1 MLRRLCYQGRDAI
14 FIPGVVMYALTHGRI
29 YTGHE
34 ILDDHAIVIANG
46 LIERVCPLAEL
57 PAEIEQRSLNGAV
70 ISPGFIDVQL
80 NGCGGVQFNDTAE
93 AVTVETLEIM
103 QRANERSGCTSYLP
117 TLITTSDDL
126 MKQGIRVMREYL
138 AKYQHQA
145 LGLHLEG
152 PWLNIVKKG
161 THNPSFVRKPD
172 DELVDFMCA
181 NADVITKV
189 TLAPEMVDPDVIRK
203 LAGAGIVVSAGHSNA
218 TLKEAKVGFRA
229 GITFATHLYNAMP
242 YITGREPG
250 LAGAIFD
257 EPDVYCGIIADGL
270 HVDYANVRNAKR
282 LKGDKLCLVT
292 DATAPAGA
300 NIEQFIFA
308 GKTIYYRNG
317 LCVDENGTLSGSAL
331 TMIEGV
337 RNLVEHCSIAL
348 DEVLRMAT
356 LYPARAIGVDKQL
369 GSIAPG
375 MVANLTAF
383 THDYKIIKTIV
394 NGNEVVT
401 E

>member
-1 MLRRLCYQGRDAI
+1 
-14 FIPGVVMYALTHGRI
+14 MYALTHGRI
-29 YTGHE
+29 FTGHE
-34 ILDDHAIVIANG
+34 ILDDHAIIVANG
-46 LIERVCPLAEL
+46 LIERICPLADV
-57 PAEIEQRSLNGAV
+57 PANVEQRSVNGA
-70 ISPGFIDVQL
+70 IIAPGFIDVQL

-103 QRANERSGCTSYLP
+103 QKANEKSGCTSFLP

-126 MKQGIRVMREYL
+126 MKQGVRVMREYL
-138 AKYQHQA
+138 AKHPNQA

-152 PWLNIVKKG
+152 PWLNLVKKG
-161 THNPSFVRKPD
+161 THNPEFVRKPD
-172 DELVDFMCA
+172 HELVQFLCD

-189 TLAPEMVDPDVIRK
+189 TLAPEMVAPEVITA
-203 LAGAGIVVSAGHSNA
+203 LANAGIVVSAGHSNA
-218 TLKEAKVGFRA
+218 TTKEARIGFRA
-229 GITFATHLYNAMP
+229 GITFATHLFNAMP
-242 YITGREPG
+242 YMSGREPG
-250 LAGAIFD
+250 LTGAILD
-257 EPDVYCGIIADGL
+257 ANEIYCGIIADGL
-270 HVDYANVRNAKR
+270 HVDYINIRNAKR

-300 NIEQFIFA
+300 NIDQFIFA

-317 LCVDENGTLSGSAL
+317 LCVDENGTLSGSSL

-337 RNLVEHCSIAL
+337 RNLVEHANIAL

-356 LYPARAIGVDKQL
+356 LYPARAIGVEKHL

-375 MVANLTAF
+375 KVANLTAF
-383 THDYKIIKTIV
+383 THDFKIIKTIV
-394 NGNEVVT
+394 NGDEVVT

>member
-1 MLRRLCYQGRDAI
+1 
-14 FIPGVVMYALTHGRI
+14 MYALTHGRI

-34 ILDDHAIVIANG
+34 ILDDHAIVIADG

-57 PAEIEQRSLNGAV
+57 PPEIEQRSLNGAV

-80 NGCGGVQFNDTAE
+80 NGCGGVQFNDTAD

-103 QRANERSGCTSYLP
+103 QKANEKSGCTSYLP
-117 TLITTSDDL
+117 TLITSSDDL

-138 AKYQHQA
+138 AKHPNQA

-152 PWLNIVKKG
+152 PWLNMVKKG
-161 THNPSFVRKPD
+161 THNPNYVRKPD
-172 DELVDFMCA
+172 AELVDYMCA
-181 NADVITKV
+181 NADVIVKV
-189 TLAPEMVDPDVIRK
+189 TLAPEMTGTDVISK
-203 LAGAGIVVSAGHSNA
+203 LAGAGIIVSAGHSNA
-218 TLKEAKVGFRA
+218 TLKEAKAGFRA

-250 LAGAIFD
+250 LVGAILD
-257 EPDVYCGIIADGL
+257 EPDVYCGIIADGM
-270 HVDYANVRNAKR
+270 HVDYANIRNAKR

-317 LCVDENGTLSGSAL
+317 LCVDENGTLSGSSL

-337 RNLVEHCSIAL
+337 RNLVEHCGIAL

-356 LYPARAIGVDKQL
+356 LYPARAMGVDKQL
-369 GSIAPG
+369 GGIAPG

>member
-1 MLRRLCYQGRDAI
+1 
-14 FIPGVVMYALTHGRI
+14 MYALTHGRI

-46 LIERVCPLAEL
+46 LIERICPQAGL
-57 PAEIEQRSLNGAV
+57 PSGIEQRSLNGA
-70 ISPGFIDVQL
+70 ILAPGFIDVQL
-80 NGCGGVQFNDTAE
+80 NGCGGVQFNDSPD

-103 QRANERSGCTSYLP
+103 QKANEKSGCTSYLP
-117 TLITTSDDL
+117 TLITSSDEL

-138 AKYQHQA
+138 AKYPNQA

-161 THNPSFVRKPD
+161 THNPDFVRKPD
-172 DELVDFMCA
+172 HELVDFLCA

-189 TLAPEMVDPDVIRK
+189 TLAPEMVPAEVITR
-203 LAGAGIVVSAGHSNA
+203 LVDAGIVVSAGHSNA

-257 EPDVYCGIIADGL
+257 EADVYCGIIVDGL
-270 HVDYANVRNAKR
+270 HVDFANVRNAKR

-300 NIEQFIFA
+300 HIDEFIFA
-308 GKTIYYRNG
+308 GKTIYYRDG

-337 RNLVEHCSIAL
+337 RNLVEHCGIAL

-369 GSIAPG
+369 GSLAPG

-383 THDYKIIKTIV
+383 TRDYKITKTIV
-394 NGNEVVT
+394 NGNEVVA

>member
-1 MLRRLCYQGRDAI
+1 
-14 FIPGVVMYALTHGRI
+14 MYALTHGRI

-57 PAEIEQRSLNGAV
+57 PPEIEQRSLNGAV

-103 QRANERSGCTSYLP
+103 QKANEKSGCTSYLP
-117 TLITTSDDL
+117 TLITSSDDL

-138 AKYQHQA
+138 AKHPNQA

-152 PWLNIVKKG
+152 PWLNMVKKG
-161 THNPSFVRKPD
+161 THNPNYVRKPD
-172 DELVDFMCA
+172 AELVDYMCA

-189 TLAPEMVDPDVIRK
+189 TLAPEMTGTDVISK
-203 LAGAGIVVSAGHSNA
+203 LAAAGIVVSAGHSNA
-218 TLKEAKVGFRA
+218 TLKEAKAGFRA

-250 LAGAIFD
+250 LVGAILD

-270 HVDYANVRNAKR
+270 HVDYINIRNAKR

-300 NIEQFIFA
+300 NIDQFIFA

-317 LCVDENGTLSGSAL
+317 LCVDENGTLSGSSL

-337 RNLVEHCSIAL
+337 RNLVEHCGIAL
-348 DEVLRMAT
+348 EEVLRMAT

-369 GSIAPG
+369 GGIAPG

>member
-1 MLRRLCYQGRDAI
+1 
-14 FIPGVVMYALTHGRI
+14 MYALTQCRI
-29 YTGHE
+29 FTGHE
-34 ILDDHAIVIANG
+34 ILDDHALIVANG
-46 LIERVCPLAEL
+46 LIDKLCPLSDL
-57 PAEIEQRSLNGAV
+57 PPDIEQRSLAGA
-70 ISPGFIDVQL
+70 ILAPGFIDVQL
-80 NGCGGVQFNDTAE
+80 NGCGGVQFNDTAD
-93 AVTVETLEIM
+93 AVSVETLEIM
-103 QRANERSGCTSYLP
+103 QRANEKSGCTSYLP

-126 MKQGIRVMREYL
+126 MKQGVRVMREYL
-138 AKYQHQA
+138 AKHPHQA

-161 THNPSFVRKPD
+161 THNPEFVRKPD
-172 DELVDFMCA
+172 AALVDFLCQ
-181 NADVITKV
+181 NADVITKI
-189 TLAPEMVDPDVIRK
+189 TLAPEMAGSDTIRK
-203 LAGAGIVVSAGHSNA
+203 LADAGIVVSAGHSNA
-218 TLKEAKVGFRA
+218 TQKEAKAGFRA
-229 GITFATHLYNAMP
+229 GIRFATHLFNAMP

-250 LAGAIFD
+250 LTGAILD
-257 EPDVYCGIIADGL
+257 DADIYCGIIVDGL
-270 HVDYANVRNAKR
+270 HVDYSNVRMAKR
-282 LKGDKLCLVT
+282 LKGEKLCLVT

-337 RNLVEHCSIAL
+337 KNLVEHVNIAL
-348 DEVLRMAT
+348 DEALRMAT

-383 THDYKIIKTIV
+383 TRDFKVIKTIV

>member
-1 MLRRLCYQGRDAI
+1 
-14 FIPGVVMYALTHGRI
+14 MYALTQGRI

-34 ILDDHAIVIANG
+34 ILDDHALVIANG
-46 LIERVCPLAEL
+46 LIERLCPLAEL
-57 PAEIEQRSLNGAV
+57 PTGIEQRSLNGA
-70 ISPGFIDVQL
+70 ILAPGFIDVQL

-93 AVTVETLEIM
+93 AVSVKTLEIM
-103 QRANERSGCTSYLP
+103 QQANERSGCTSYLP
-117 TLITTSDDL
+117 TLITTSDEL
-126 MKQGIRVMREYL
+126 MKQGVQVMRDYL
-138 AKYQHQA
+138 AKYPNQA

-161 THNPSFVRKPD
+161 THNPEFVRKPD
-172 DELVDFMCA
+172 PALVDFLCQ

-189 TLAPEMVDPDVIRK
+189 TLAPEMAGTEVIRQ
-203 LAGAGIVVSAGHSNA
+203 LADAGIVVSAGHSNA
-218 TLKEAKVGFRA
+218 TLKEAKAGFRA

-250 LAGAIFD
+250 LAGAVLD
-257 EPDVYCGIIADGL
+257 DTDVYCGVIADGL
-270 HVDYANVRNAKR
+270 HVDYVNIRNAKR

-317 LCVDENGTLSGSAL
+317 LCVDENGTLSGSSL

-337 RNLVEHCSIAL
+337 RNLVEHVGIAL
-348 DEVLRMAT
+348 DEALRMAT
-356 LYPARAIGVDKQL
+356 LYPARAIGVDEKL
-369 GSIAPG
+369 GSLAAG
-375 MVANLTAF
+375 KVANLTAF
-383 THDYKIIKTIV
+383 TRDYKIIKTIV

-401 E
+401 A

>member
-1 MLRRLCYQGRDAI
+1 M
-14 FIPGVVMYALTHGRI
+14 FALTHGRI
-29 YTGHE
+29 HTGHE

-46 LIERVCPLAEL
+46 LIERVCPRSDL
-57 PAEIEQRSLNGAV
+57 PAGIETRDVGGA
-70 ISPGFIDVQL
+70 IIAPGFIDVQL
-80 NGCGGVQFNDTAE
+80 NGCGGVQFNDSAD

-103 QRANERSGCTSYLP
+103 QKANERSGCTSYLP
-117 TLITTSDDL
+117 TLITASDDL
-126 MKQGIRVMREYL
+126 MKQGVKVMREYL
-138 AKYQHQA
+138 AKYQNQA

-152 PWLNIVKKG
+152 PWLNMVKKG

-172 DELVDFMCA
+172 AELLDFLCE

-189 TLAPEMVDPDVIRK
+189 TLAPEMVAPEVISK
-203 LAGAGIVVSAGHSNA
+203 LVASGIIVSAGHSNA
-218 TLKEAKVGFRA
+218 TVKEAKVGFRA
-229 GITFATHLYNAMP
+229 GITFATHLFNAMP

-270 HVDYANVRNAKR
+270 HVDYANIRTAKKV
-282 LKGDKLCLVT
+282 KGDKLCLVT

-300 NIEQFIFA
+300 NIDEFIFA
-308 GKTIYYRNG
+308 GKTIYYRDG

-337 RNLVEHCSIAL
+337 RNLVEHAGIAL

-356 LYPARAIGVDKQL
+356 LYPARAMGVDQQL
-369 GSIAPG
+369 GTIEAG
-375 MVANLTAF
+375 KVANLTTF
-383 THDYKIIKTIV
+383 TRDFKITKTFV

>member
-1 MLRRLCYQGRDAI
+1 
-14 FIPGVVMYALTHGRI
+14 MYALTHGRI

-34 ILDDHAIVIANG
+34 ILDDHAIVVANG
-46 LIERVCPLAEL
+46 LIERICPLSEL
-57 PAEIEQRSLNGAV
+57 PADIEQRALNGAI

-103 QRANERSGCTSYLP
+103 QKANEKSGCTSYLP
-117 TLITTSDDL
+117 TLITTSDEL
-126 MKQGIRVMREYL
+126 MKQGIAVMRDYL
-138 AKYQHQA
+138 SQHPNQA

-161 THNPSFVRKPD
+161 THNPDYVRKPD
-172 DELVDFMCA
+172 SELVDYLCA

-189 TLAPEMVDPDVIRK
+189 TLAPEMAGPEVISK
-203 LAGAGIVVSAGHSNA
+203 LSAAGIVVSAGHSNA
-218 TLKEAKVGFRA
+218 TLKEAKIGFRA

-250 LAGAIFD
+250 LVGAIFD

-270 HVDYANVRNAKR
+270 HVDYANIRNAKR
-282 LKGDKLCLVT
+282 IKGDKLCLVT

-337 RNLVEHCSIAL
+337 RNLVEHCGIAL

-356 LYPARAIGVDKQL
+356 LYPARAMGVATRL

-375 MVANLTAF
+375 MAANLTAF
-383 THDYKIIKTIV
+383 THDFKIIKTIV

>member
-1 MLRRLCYQGRDAI
+1 
-14 FIPGVVMYALTHGRI
+14 MYALTQCRI
-29 YTGHE
+29 FTGHE
-34 ILDDHAIVIANG
+34 ILDDHALVVANG
-46 LIERVCPLAEL
+46 LIERLCPLAEL
-57 PAEIEQRSLNGAV
+57 PTGIAQRTLNGA
-70 ISPGFIDVQL
+70 ILAPGFIDVQL

-93 AVTVETLEIM
+93 AVSVETLEIM
-103 QRANERSGCTSYLP
+103 QRANEKSGCTSYLP
-117 TLITTSDDL
+117 TLITSSDAL
-126 MKQGIRVMREYL
+126 MKQGIAVMREYL
-138 AKYQHQA
+138 AKHPNQA

-161 THNPSFVRKPD
+161 THNPAFVRKPD
-172 DELVDFMCA
+172 AALVELLCA

-189 TLAPEMVDPDVIRK
+189 TLAPEVAGTEVISK
-203 LAGAGIVVSAGHSNA
+203 LAAAGIVVSAGHSNA

-229 GITFATHLYNAMP
+229 GITFATHLFNAMP

-250 LAGAIFD
+250 LTGAIFD
-257 EPDVYCGIIADGL
+257 DADVYCGIIADGL
-270 HVDYANVRNAKR
+270 HVDYVNVRTASR
-282 LKGDKLCLVT
+282 LKGNKLCLVT

-300 NIEQFIFA
+300 DIDQFIFA

-337 RNLVEHCSIAL
+337 RNLVEHVGIAL
-348 DEVLRMAT
+348 DEALRMAT
-356 LYPARAIGVDKQL
+356 LYPARAMGFADSL

-375 MVANLTAF
+375 KVANLTAF
-383 THDYKIIKTIV
+383 TRDYKIIKTIV

>member
-1 MLRRLCYQGRDAI
+1 
-14 FIPGVVMYALTHGRI
+14 MYALTHGRI

-57 PAEIEQRSLNGAV
+57 PPEIEQRSLNGAV

-93 AVTVETLEIM
+93 AVSVETLEIM
-103 QRANERSGCTSYLP
+103 QKANEKSGCTSYLP
-117 TLITTSDDL
+117 TLITSSDDL

-138 AKYQHQA
+138 TKHPNQA

-152 PWLNIVKKG
+152 PWLNMVKKG
-161 THNPSFVRKPD
+161 THNPNYVRKPD
-172 DELVDFMCA
+172 AELVDYMCA

-189 TLAPEMVDPDVIRK
+189 TLAPEMTGTEVISK
-203 LAGAGIVVSAGHSNA
+203 LAAAGIVVSAGHSNA
-218 TLKEAKVGFRA
+218 TLKEAKAGFRA

-250 LAGAIFD
+250 LVGAILD

-270 HVDYANVRNAKR
+270 HVDYTNIRNAKR
-282 LKGDKLCLVT
+282 LKSDKLCLET

-317 LCVDENGTLSGSAL
+317 LCVDENGTLSGSSL

-337 RNLVEHCSIAL
+337 RNLVEHCGIAL
-348 DEVLRMAT
+348 EEVLRMAT

-369 GSIAPG
+369 GGIAPG

>member
-1 MLRRLCYQGRDAI
+1 
-14 FIPGVVMYALTHGRI
+14 MYALTHCRI
-29 YTGHE
+29 FTGHE
-34 ILDDHAIVIANG
+34 ILDDHALIVANG
-46 LIERVCPLAEL
+46 LIERVCLRVEL
-57 PAEIEQRSLNGAV
+57 PTGIEERSLNGALLA
-70 ISPGFIDVQL
+70 PGFIDVQL

-93 AVTVETLEIM
+93 AVSVETLEIM
-103 QRANERSGCTSYLP
+103 QRANEKSGCTSYLP
-117 TLITTSDDL
+117 TLITSSDDL
-126 MKQGIRVMREYL
+126 MKQGIAVMREYL
-138 AKYQHQA
+138 AKYPHQA

-161 THNPSFVRKPD
+161 THNPAFVRKPD
-172 DELVDFMCA
+172 PALVDFLCE

-189 TLAPEMVDPDVIRK
+189 TLAPEMAGAEVIGK
-203 LAGAGIVVSAGHSNA
+203 LAAAGIVVSAGHSNA
-218 TLKEAKVGFRA
+218 TLKEAKAGFRA
-229 GITFATHLYNAMP
+229 GITFATHLFNAMP

-250 LAGAIFD
+250 LTGAILD
-257 EPDVYCGIIADGL
+257 DADVYCGIIADGL
-270 HVDYANVRNAKR
+270 HVDYVNVRTAKR

-300 NIEQFIFA
+300 EIDQFIFA

-337 RNLVEHCSIAL
+337 RNLVELVGIAL
-348 DEVLRMAT
+348 DEALRMAT
-356 LYPARAIGVDKQL
+356 LYPARAIGFADRL

-375 MVANLTAF
+375 KVANLTAF
-383 THDYKIIKTIV
+383 TRDYKIIKTIV

>member
-1 MLRRLCYQGRDAI
+1 M
-14 FIPGVVMYALTHGRI
+14 FALTHGRI
-29 YTGHE
+29 HTGHE

-46 LIERVCPLAEL
+46 LIERVCPRSDL
-57 PAEIEQRSLNGAV
+57 PAGIETRDVGGA
-70 ISPGFIDVQL
+70 IIAPGFIDVQL
-80 NGCGGVQFNDTAE
+80 NGCGGVQFNDSVD

-103 QRANERSGCTSYLP
+103 QKANERSGCTSYLP
-117 TLITTSDDL
+117 TLITASDDL
-126 MKQGIRVMREYL
+126 MKQGVKVMREYL

-152 PWLNIVKKG
+152 PWLNMVKKG
-161 THNPSFVRKPD
+161 THNPSYVRKPD
-172 DELVDFMCA
+172 AELVDFLCE

-189 TLAPEMVDPDVIRK
+189 TLAPEMVEPEVITK
-203 LAGAGIVVSAGHSNA
+203 LVAAGIIVSAGHSNA
-218 TLKEAKVGFRA
+218 TVKEAKVGFRA
-229 GITFATHLYNAMP
+229 GISFATHLFNAMP

-270 HVDYANVRNAKR
+270 HVDYANIRTAKKV
-282 LKGDKLCLVT
+282 KGDKLCLVT

-300 NIEQFIFA
+300 NIDEFIFA
-308 GKTIYYRNG
+308 GKTIYYRDG

-337 RNLVEHCSIAL
+337 RNLVEHAGIAL
-348 DEVLRMAT
+348 DEVLRMAA
-356 LYPARAIGVDKQL
+356 LYPARAMGVDQHL
-369 GSIAPG
+369 GTIEAG
-375 MVANLTAF
+375 KVANLTTF
-383 THDYKIIKTIV
+383 TRDFKITKTFV

>member
-1 MLRRLCYQGRDAI
+1 
-14 FIPGVVMYALTHGRI
+14 MYALTQCRI
-29 YTGHE
+29 FTGHE
-34 ILDDHAIVIANG
+34 ILDDHALIVANG
-46 LIERVCPLAEL
+46 LIDRLCPLADL
-57 PAEIEQRSLNGAV
+57 PPDIEQRSLAGA
-70 ISPGFIDVQL
+70 ILAPGFIDVQL

-93 AVTVETLEIM
+93 AVSIETLEIM
-103 QRANERSGCTSYLP
+103 QRANEKSGCTSYLP

-126 MKQGIRVMREYL
+126 MKQGVRVMREYL
-138 AKYQHQA
+138 AKHPHQA

-152 PWLNIVKKG
+152 PWLNMVKKG
-161 THNPSFVRKPD
+161 THNPEFVRKPD
-172 DELVDFMCA
+172 PALVDFLCQ
-181 NADVITKV
+181 NADVITKI
-189 TLAPEMVDPDVIRK
+189 TLAPEMAGSDTISK
-203 LAGAGIVVSAGHSNA
+203 LAAAGIVVSAGHSNA
-218 TLKEAKVGFRA
+218 TLKEAKAGFRA
-229 GITFATHLYNAMP
+229 GIRFATHLFNAMP

-250 LAGAIFD
+250 LTGAILD
-257 EPDVYCGIIADGL
+257 DADIYCGIIVDGL
-270 HVDYANVRNAKR
+270 HVDYSNVRLAKR
-282 LKGDKLCLVT
+282 LKGEKLCLVT

-300 NIEQFIFA
+300 NIEEFIFA

-337 RNLVEHCSIAL
+337 KNLVEHVNIAL
-348 DEVLRMAT
+348 DEALRMAT

-383 THDYKIIKTIV
+383 TRDYKVIKTIV

-401 E
+401 G

>member
-1 MLRRLCYQGRDAI
+1 
-14 FIPGVVMYALTHGRI
+14 MYTLTHCRI

-34 ILDDHAIVIANG
+34 ILDDHALVVADG
-46 LIERVCPLAEL
+46 LIDRLCPLADL
-57 PAEIEQRSLNGAV
+57 PAGIEQRSLNGA
-70 ISPGFIDVQL
+70 ILAPGFIDVQL
-80 NGCGGVQFNDTAE
+80 NGCGGVQFNDTAD
-93 AVTVETLEIM
+93 AVTVKTLEIM
-103 QRANERSGCTSYLP
+103 QQANEKSGCTSYLP
-117 TLITTSDDL
+117 TLITSSDAL
-126 MKQGIRVMREYL
+126 MKQGVQVMRDYL
-138 AKYQHQA
+138 AKHPHQA

-152 PWLNIVKKG
+152 PWLNIIKKG
-161 THNPSFVRKPD
+161 THNPDYVRKPD
-172 DELVDFMCA
+172 AALVDFLCQ

-189 TLAPEMVDPDVIRK
+189 TLAPEIAGETVIRQ
-203 LAGAGIVVSAGHSNA
+203 LANAGIVVSAGHSNA
-218 TLKEAKVGFRA
+218 TLKEAKAGFRA

-250 LAGAIFD
+250 LAGAVLD
-257 EPDVYCGIIADGL
+257 DADVYCGVIADGL
-270 HVDYANVRNAKR
+270 HVDYVNIRNAKR

-300 NIEQFIFA
+300 HIDQFIFA

-337 RNLVEHCSIAL
+337 RNLVEHVGVAL
-348 DEVLRMAT
+348 DEALRMAT
-356 LYPARAIGVDKQL
+356 LYPARAIGVATTL
-369 GSIAPG
+369 GSIAAG
-375 MVANLTAF
+375 KVANLTAF

>member
-1 MLRRLCYQGRDAI
+1 
-14 FIPGVVMYALTHGRI
+14 MYALTQGRI

-46 LIERVCPLAEL
+46 LIERICPQTEL
-57 PAEIEQRSLNGAV
+57 PTGIEQRSVNGA
-70 ISPGFIDVQL
+70 ILAPGFIDVQL
-80 NGCGGVQFNDTAE
+80 NGCGGVQFNDTAD

-103 QRANERSGCTSYLP
+103 QKANERSGCTSYLP
-117 TLITTSDDL
+117 TLITASDDL
-126 MKQGIRVMREYL
+126 MKQGVRVMREYL
-138 AKYQHQA
+138 QKHPNQA

-161 THNPSFVRKPD
+161 THNPDYVRKPD
-172 DELVDFMCA
+172 AALVDFLCE
-181 NADVITKV
+181 NADVITKI
-189 TLAPEMVDPDVIRK
+189 TLAPERVEPDVIRK
-203 LAGAGIVVSAGHSNA
+203 LVAAGIIVSAGHSNA
-218 TLKEAKVGFRA
+218 TLKEAK
-229 GITFATHLYNAMP
+229 I
-242 YITGREPG
+242 
-250 LAGAIFD
+250 
-257 EPDVYCGIIADGL
+257 
-270 HVDYANVRNAKR
+270 
-282 LKGDKLCLVT
+282 
-292 DATAPAGA
+292 
-300 NIEQFIFA
+300 IFA

-317 LCVDENGTLSGSAL
+317 LCVDENGTLSGSSL

-337 RNLVEHCSIAL
+337 RNLVEHCGIAL

-356 LYPARAIGVDKQL
+356 LYPSRAIGVDKQL

-383 THDYKIIKTIV
+383 TRDYKITKTIV

>member
-1 MLRRLCYQGRDAI
+1 
-14 FIPGVVMYALTHGRI
+14 MYALTHGRI

-46 LIERVCPLAEL
+46 LIERLCPLTEL
-57 PAEIEQRSLNGAV
+57 PAGIEQRSLNGAIV
-70 ISPGFIDVQL
+70 SPGFIDVQL
-80 NGCGGVQFNDTAE
+80 NGCGGVQFNDTAD
-93 AVTVETLEIM
+93 AVSIETLEIM
-103 QRANERSGCTSYLP
+103 QRANEKSGCTSYLP

-126 MKQGIRVMREYL
+126 MKQGVRVMREYL
-138 AKYQHQA
+138 AKHPYQA

-161 THNPSFVRKPD
+161 THNPQFVRMPD
-172 DELVDFMCA
+172 AALVDFLCE
-181 NADVITKV
+181 NADVITKI
-189 TLAPEMVDPDVIRK
+189 TLAPEQVAPEVITQ
-203 LAGAGIVVSAGHSNA
+203 LAAAGIVVSAGHSNA
-218 TLKEAKVGFRA
+218 TVKEAKRGFRA

-242 YITGREPG
+242 YISGREPG
-250 LAGAIFD
+250 LIGAIFD
-257 EPDVYCGIIADGL
+257 EPDVWCGIIADGL
-270 HVDYANVRNAKR
+270 HVDYVNIRNAKR

-300 NIEQFIFA
+300 DIDQFIFA

-317 LCVDENGTLSGSAL
+317 LCVDENGTLSGSSL

-337 RNLVEHCSIAL
+337 RNLVEHVNIAL
-348 DEVLRMAT
+348 DEALRMAT
-356 LYPARAIGVDKQL
+356 LYPARAIGADKQL

-383 THDYKIIKTIV
+383 TRDYKIIKTIV
-394 NGNEVVT
+394 NGNEVVNG
-401 E
+401 

>member
-1 MLRRLCYQGRDAI
+1 
-14 FIPGVVMYALTHGRI
+14 MYALTHGRI

-34 ILDDHAIVIANG
+34 ILDDHAIIVANG
-46 LIERVCPLAEL
+46 LIERICPLADV
-57 PAEIEQRSLNGAV
+57 PANVEQRSVNGA
-70 ISPGFIDVQL
+70 ILAPGFIDVQL

-93 AVTVETLEIM
+93 AVSVETLEIM
-103 QRANERSGCTSYLP
+103 QKANEKSGCTNYLP

-126 MKQGIRVMREYL
+126 MKQGVRVMREYL
-138 AKYQHQA
+138 AKHPNQA

-152 PWLNIVKKG
+152 PWLNLVKKG

-172 DELVDFMCA
+172 AELVKFLCD

-189 TLAPEMVDPDVIRK
+189 TLAPEMVAPEVITA
-203 LAGAGIVVSAGHSNA
+203 LANAGIVVSAGHSNA
-218 TLKEAKVGFRA
+218 TAQEARVGFRA
-229 GITFATHLYNAMP
+229 GITFATHLFNAMP
-242 YITGREPG
+242 YMSGREPG
-250 LAGAIFD
+250 LTGAILD
-257 EPDVYCGIIADGL
+257 ANEIYCGIIADGL
-270 HVDYANVRNAKR
+270 HVDYINIRNAKR

-300 NIEQFIFA
+300 NIDQFIFA

-317 LCVDENGTLSGSAL
+317 LCVDENGTLSGSSL

-337 RNLVEHCSIAL
+337 RNLVEHANIAL

-356 LYPARAIGVDKQL
+356 LYPARAIGVEKHF

-375 MVANLTAF
+375 KVANLTAF

>member
-103 QRANERSGCTSYLP
+103 QRANEKSGCTSYLP

-138 AKYQHQA
+138 AKYPHQA

-189 TLAPEMVDPDVIRK
+189 TLAPEMVDQDVIRK

>member
-1 MLRRLCYQGRDAI
+1 
-14 FIPGVVMYALTHGRI
+14 MYALTHGRI

-57 PAEIEQRSLNGAV
+57 PPEIEQRSLNGAA

-80 NGCGGVQFNDTAE
+80 NGCGGVQFNDTPE

-103 QRANERSGCTSYLP
+103 QKANEKSGCTSYLP
-117 TLITTSDDL
+117 TLITSSDDL
-126 MKQGIRVMREYL
+126 MKQGIRVMREYQ
-138 AKYQHQA
+138 AKYPNQA

-152 PWLNIVKKG
+152 PWLNMVKKG
-161 THNPSFVRKPD
+161 THNPNYVRKPD
-172 DELVDFMCA
+172 AELVDYLCA
-181 NADVITKV
+181 NADAIVKV
-189 TLAPEMVDPDVIRK
+189 TLAPEMAGTDVISK
-203 LAGAGIVVSAGHSNA
+203 LAAAGIVVSAGHSNA
-218 TLKEAKVGFRA
+218 TLKEAKAGFRA

-250 LAGAIFD
+250 LVGAILD
-257 EPDVYCGIIADGL
+257 EPDVYCGIIADGM
-270 HVDYANVRNAKR
+270 HVDYANIRNAKR

-300 NIEQFIFA
+300 NIDQFIFA

-317 LCVDENGTLSGSAL
+317 LCVDENGTLSGSSL

-337 RNLVEHCSIAL
+337 RNLVEHCGIAL

-356 LYPARAIGVDKQL
+356 LYPARAIGVDKRL
-369 GSIAPG
+369 GGIAPG